1 MAIATSTALLIAAA
15 ATVASAGVSAYGQQ
29 QQAKSQ
35 QALLN
40 YNAKLR
46 EQEASDAQRDS
57 RIRAQQQREANRRF
71 LSKAQAIGGT
81 QGVVQSA
88 GSPLEVLADNAAQ
101 LELGALEIERTGNI
115 QAGQL
120 RTQAIFDRIQG
131 KSIRTGANYAS
142 AGTILGAAAS
152 VGGMYAAY
160 GGAQAPKAPKGQT
173 VNYSHQVN
181 YLA

>member
-1 MAIATSTALLIAAA
+1 MAA
-15 ATVASAGVSAYGQQ
+15 ATATVIALALATAAAGVSVYGQQ

-40 YNAKLR
+40 YNAALR
-46 EQEASDAQRDS
+46 DQEAADSVRDS
-57 RIRAQQQREANRRF
+57 RIRAKQQREANRRF
-71 LSKAQAIGGT
+71 LSKAQAIGAT

-142 AGTILGAAAS
+142 ASTILGAAS
-152 VGGMYAAY
+152 SIGGMYAGYA
-160 GGAQAPKAPKGQT
+160 GAGKTSTPKGQT

>member
-1 MAIATSTALLIAAA
+1 MAVATSTALIIAAA
-15 ATVASAGVSAYGQQ
+15 ASVAAAGVSVYGQQ

-40 YNAKLR
+40 YNAALR
-46 EQEASDAQRDS
+46 DQEAADSVRDS

-71 LSKAQAIGGT
+71 LSKAQAIGAT

-120 RTQAIFDRIQG
+120 RTQAVFDRIEG
-131 KSIRTGANYAS
+131 KSVRRGANYAS
-142 AGTILGAAAS
+142 AGTILGTAS
-152 VGGMYAAY
+152 SVAGMYGNYAAY
-160 GGAQAPKAPKGQT
+160 KGK
-173 VNYSHQVN
+173 
-181 YLA
+181 